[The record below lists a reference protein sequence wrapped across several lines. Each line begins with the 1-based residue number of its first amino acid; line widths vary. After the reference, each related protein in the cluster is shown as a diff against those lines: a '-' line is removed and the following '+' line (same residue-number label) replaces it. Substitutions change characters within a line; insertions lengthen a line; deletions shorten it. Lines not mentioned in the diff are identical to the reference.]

1 MYILKSDDKYV
12 RWDQKGVSVTTNM
25 SQATKWKDDSIDK
38 VIDTLK
44 HNRILKGTKLK
55 KILVENGKQLTDRKI
70 EKRAEKPKT
79 VSSDYELNESVQSLF
94 EFVKWMKE
102 RRAYLYDQVHDCDLE
117 IVDLNHAI
125 EFKTLNVVEG
135 YKLYKQLHEVSVK
148 RREYKNE
155 IQQID
160 FIMNTP
166 INETRL
172 DNLQKS
178 LDKVSEKV
186 YVPRIR
192 PELFEGVA

>member
-12 RWDQKGVSVTTNM
+12 QWNQNGVSVTTNM
-25 SQATKWKDDSIDK
+25 SQATKWKDDSIEG
-38 VIDTLK
+38 VIDVLK
-44 HNRILKGTKLK
+44 NNKILKGTKLK
-55 KILVENGKQLTDRKI
+55 KILVENGKQSTLHKI
-70 EKRAEKPKT
+70 EKKTEKPKP
-79 VSSDYELNESVQSLF
+79 VAANYELNESVQSLF

-178 LDKVSEKV
+178 LDKVSQKA